1 MHHTQTPQTIVVR
14 APNWIGDQILAY
26 PCFHYLRQG
35 YPHAHI
41 TSVCPPW
48 VAAIQFRHL
57 VDEVCVLPQP
67 QGSSTWA
74 RLQAL
79 EAGAR
84 LLRAQ
89 GPWDLGLCLPN
100 AFSSVW
106 LFARARVRWRRGYAT
121 DGRGFLLHDKLVWQ
135 TQAVRHR
142 SEAYVHVLPD
152 AIRPREAGQGFWA
165 EAGPDAATPRTPGV
179 CDHFDAGRA
188 WPVQALVEPPASPYW
203 VLAPGSMAPSRRWP
217 IERFAGLARQIV
229 RATGMCGLVVGGAA
243 ETAVAQQLCA
253 DPDLQLTDWTARGV
267 VAAYWKVFR
276 QALFTVSNDSG
287 LAHVAALCGS
297 PVYIV
302 WGAGDPHKT
311 RPLGPGRVRIMRHTV
326 DCWPC
331 ERNVC
336 WQPKERTIACL
347 QGILHE
353 VVWQEIQR
361 F

>member
-1 MHHTQTPQTIVVR
+1 MNHTQMPQKIVVR
-14 APNWIGDQILAY
+14 APNWIGDQVLAY

-35 YPHAHI
+35 YPQAHI

-67 QGSSTWA
+67 KNSSPWA
-74 RLQAL
+74 CLQAL

-84 LLRAQ
+84 LLRTQ

-100 AFSSVW
+100 AFSSAW
-106 LFARARVRWRRGYAT
+106 LLARAGVRWRRGYAT
-121 DGRGFLLHDKLVWQ
+121 DGRGFLLHDRLDWKP
-135 TQAVRHR
+135 QAVRHR
-142 SEAYVHVLPD
+142 AEAYACVLPD
-152 AIRPREAGQGFWA
+152 IVRPHSSVQGFWG
-165 EAGPDAATPRTPGV
+165 EPPQGKSEPDTPGV
-179 CDHFDAGRA
+179 RNQFDVERA
-188 WPVQALVEPPASPYW
+188 WPVVAIVEPPGYPYW
-203 VLAPGSMAPSRRWP
+203 VLAPGSRADARRWP
-217 IERFAGLARQIV
+217 EERFAALARQIAQ
-229 RATGMCGLVVGGAA
+229 ATGMCGLVVGGAA
-243 ETAVAQQLCA
+243 EAAMAQRLCT
-253 DPDLQLTDWTARGV
+253 DLDLQLVDYTARGSV
-267 VAAYWKVFR
+267 TVYWKVFR

-311 RPLGPGRVRIMRHTV
+311 RPLGPGRVSIMRCPV
-326 DCWPC
+326 NCWPC

-336 WQPKERTIACL
+336 FQPKERTIACL
-347 QGILHE
+347 QGIRPE
-353 VVWQEIQR
+353 AVWQEIQR